1 LRIRNISH
9 LGGRAATDQA
19 LTFWSLFDVR
29 TIGES
34 LAALK
39 RLLFESL
46 PVLVFTALGFLVMGY
61 HPGLEDDGVY
71 LTAVKANLN
80 PALYPYNSGF
90 FRLQTQ
96 ATLFDTWMA
105 HFVRLTGMSV
115 DWAELFWHL
124 TSLFFILWASNR
136 IAKQVFAEK
145 TAQWAAVAMVS
156 AMLTLPVA
164 GTALNIA
171 DQHLHPRNL
180 ATALILLAVSR
191 ILDGKRLH
199 AIVLLLLAFLLH
211 PIMAALGLSFC
222 LFLGFAV
229 SQQDPRR
236 VRPPARVLAAAAPL
250 GWIFEPANPAWKQ
263 ALDTR
268 TYYFIYQWQW
278 YEWLGALAPLFLFW
292 LLWRVARKHGE
303 ARLAQ
308 LAFAIFAY
316 GMFHQIVAI
325 VMLTPQTLVRL
336 APLQPMRYLQLI
348 YVFLVLIA
356 GGLLGRFLLK
366 ATVWRWAVYLLVIN
380 SSMFLVQSKFIDEG
394 AHLDLPWTEAA
405 NPWLQAFNWVR
416 VNTPV
421 DAYFALDPH
430 YLAAKGE
437 GYRSFRALAERS
449 QLADAIKDPAV
460 ATQVPSLAPEWQRQQ
475 LAQEGWPE
483 FRLADFKRLKS
494 TFGVNWVVVSQ
505 PSPGGLYCPW
515 HNATLSV
522 CRIP

>member
-1 LRIRNISH
+1 LRTRNVDQPAGS
-9 LGGRAATDQA
+9 ATTGETLQ
-19 LTFWSLFDVR
+19 FVSLFGYR
-29 TIGES
+29 TIEES
-34 LAALK
+34 LVELK
-39 RLLFESL
+39 RLLFDSL
-46 PVLVFTALGFLVMGY
+46 PALLFTALGFLVMGY

-71 LTAVKANLN
+71 LTAVKADLN
-80 PALYPYNSGF
+80 PALYPHNSGF

-115 DWAELFWHL
+115 AWAELFWHL
-124 TSLFFILWASNR
+124 ASLFFILWASNR
-136 IAKQVFAEK
+136 IAKRIFAEK
-145 TAQWAAVAMVS
+145 PAQWAAVAMVS

-199 AIVLLLLAFLLH
+199 AVFLLLVAFLLH

-222 LFLGFAV
+222 LFLGLAV
-229 SQQDPRR
+229 SQPVPRR
-236 VRPPARVLAAAAPL
+236 VRPRARVLVAAAPL
-250 GWIFEPANPAWKQ
+250 GWMFEPANPAWKQ

-268 TYYFIYQWQW
+268 GYYFLYQWQW

-292 LLWRVARKHGE
+292 LLWRLARKHGE
-303 ARLAQ
+303 TRLAQ

-316 GMFHQIVAI
+316 GTFHQLVAI
-325 VMLTPQTLVRL
+325 AILTPQSLARL
-336 APLQPMRYLQLI
+336 TPLQPMRYLQLI
-348 YVFLVLIA
+348 YVFLALIA
-356 GGLLGRFLLK
+356 GGLLGRFLLQAK
-366 ATVWRWAVYLLVIN
+366 VWRWAVYLLVIN
-380 SSMFLVQSKFIDEG
+380 SSMFAVQSEFIDEG
-394 AHLDLPWTEAA
+394 AHLELPWTETA

-416 VNTPV
+416 ANTPV

-430 YLAAKGE
+430 YLAAPGE

-449 QLADAIKDPAV
+449 QLSDAVKDPAV

-475 LAQEGWPE
+475 LAQKGWPD
-483 FRLADFKRLKS
+483 FRLGDFERLKS
-494 TFGVNWVVVSQ
+494 TFGVNWVVVSR
-505 PSPGGLYCPW
+505 PSPGGLDCLW